1 MICSNMSKKIK
12 QVFFFLVT
20 MTLLFACQKKFDK
33 FYERPSTLEQPIY
46 QQLQAKG
53 KFTHLLKLIDK
64 AGYKQTLSAAG
75 YWTLFAPNDSAFTKF
90 FQDRG
95 ITGVDKID
103 STMARAIVQYM
114 LSYNAFTKE
123 TLDDYQ
129 SSTGW
134 LPNQSFRRRT
144 AYYTGFYNDTAQN
157 GQVLPTDAKFIQSN
171 RNGTVNPYVS
181 ADNNNKYI
189 TFFTDQYFSGR
200 GLTAADYNY
209 FFPNSQYTGFNVG
222 EAKVVTKDI
231 AAENGVIHEIDRV
244 ISPLPSID
252 EYLRSKPEYSEFKR
266 LYDKYLV
273 SFVLNADATNRYKLL
288 TGDNKS
294 VYVKTY
300 NSGLAFS
307 LNNEN
312 YLKLQDN
319 DGQQNCWTIFVPT
332 NDVLLDYENKVL
344 LEYYLSFDN
353 TPTSIILD
361 FLNAHMWQSPVWP
374 SKFNSTNNFVGEE
387 ARFDPQ
393 TDVVDRKIL
402 SNAIFYGSNK
412 VQEANVFSSVYGR
425 AYLDPRF
432 SIMTRLL
439 NTDLKFTVSYLGS
452 RFTVFMMP
460 DDVLRA
466 AGYDYNTNSNLYTFT
481 SGTTTTSGEAVRQT
495 LLRILNTSVIPGDL
509 PDLSSSAG
517 IAEAYNGE
525 FIKWNNNQVISVG
538 TQDNNKVVTVD
549 STRTTKN
556 GKVYYLNGLLT
567 FTSVNIGKHILN
579 LGDTAAATTS
589 DFNNFAKYLV
599 RSNVYTAATGEITGT
614 SAGTLYTVFVPS
626 NAAIS
631 QAVKDGVLPGNA
643 TTGVPNF
650 NAPTWT
656 STQRSQVN
664 DFILYHILAKKT
676 LVPNGKESGAF
687 ETLLKN
693 PVGEVMPVTVL
704 NQVDN
709 MRITDMNSRQ
719 ANLVLAKSNNLSNR
733 TVIHLIDNY
742 LKYTF

>member
-1 MICSNMSKKIK
+1 MSKKAK

-20 MTLLFACQKKFDK
+20 TTLFFACQKKFDK

-53 KFTHLLKLIDK
+53 KFTTFLKVIDK
-64 AGYKQTLSAAG
+64 AGYKGTLSSAG

-95 ITGVDKID
+95 ITGVENID
-103 STMARAIVQYM
+103 SATSRAIVQYM
-114 LSYNAFTKE
+114 LTYNAFTKE

-134 LPNQSFRRRT
+134 MPNLAFRRRT
-144 AYYTGFYNDTAQN
+144 SYYTGFYNDTAQN

-171 RNGTVNPYVS
+171 RNGTANPYVS

-189 TFFTDQYFSGR
+189 TYFTDQYFNGR
-200 GLTAADYNY
+200 GLTATDYNY

-231 AAENGVIHEIDRV
+231 AAENGIIHEIDRV

-273 SFVLNADATNRYKLL
+273 SFVLNADATNRYRLL
-288 TGDNKS
+288 SGENKPI
-294 VYVKTY
+294 YVKTY
-300 NSGLAFS
+300 NAALAFS

-319 DGQQNCWTIFVPT
+319 DGQQNSWTIFVPT
-332 NDVLLDYENKVL
+332 NDVLLNYERNVL
-344 LEYYLSFDN
+344 LEYYQSFDN
-353 TPTSIILD
+353 TPPSILQD

-374 SKFNSTNNFVGEE
+374 SKFSSTNNFLGEE
-387 ARFDPQ
+387 ARFNPL
-393 TDVVDRKIL
+393 TEIVDKKIL
-402 SNAIFYGSNK
+402 SNGIFYGANK
-412 VQEANVFSSVYGR
+412 VQEANVFSSVYSR

-439 NTDLKFTVSYLGS
+439 NTDLKFVVSFLGS

-481 SGTTTTSGEAVRQT
+481 VGTTTTSGESVRQN
-495 LLRILNTSVIPGDL
+495 LLRILNTSVIPGDIT
-509 PDLSSSAG
+509 DLSGSG

-579 LGDTAAATTS
+579 LGDTAATTTS

-599 RSNVYTAATGEITGT
+599 RSDVYTAATGEITGT
-614 SAGTLYTVFVPS
+614 VAGTLYTVFVPS

-631 QAVKDGVLPGNA
+631 QAVRDGVLPGNT

-650 NAPTWT
+650 SAPTWT
-656 STQRSQVN
+656 STQKSQVSN
-664 DFILYHILAKKT
+664 FILYHILAKKT
-676 LVPNGKESGAF
+676 LVPNGNESGAF

-693 PVGEVMPVTVL
+693 PVGEVMPITVL
-704 NQVDN
+704 NLPGS
-709 MRITDMNSRQ
+709 MKITDMNSRQ
-719 ANLVLAKSNNLSNR
+719 ANLILAKSNNLSNR